1 MRKRADVG
9 LIGIFDDQ
17 PTPKTAAALP
27 NMSRIFLIVLIAVAG
42 ALPVSAAPAHPTSP
56 ATPLQPTSAPPPI
69 TGRDIVK
76 KMHARYAGKW
86 YQSFTFNQTT
96 EIYRPDGTTTSQ
108 TWYEFIRFPER
119 FRMDFGSADSGNAA
133 IFRRDSCYRF
143 RGGILRSTT
152 INNNEGL
159 IFLLGGMFFYPLDRV
174 YTIFDSLHYDLAKGY
189 EDTWK
194 GRPVYVIG
202 AVKGDDSTNQLW
214 IDKENL
220 YPVRMIKP
228 DPKSKLE
235 ALFEEWKPM
244 GGGWLETKCSF
255 YFNGKLA
262 QVETY
267 HDYKT
272 NITLDDSIFDP
283 AQLVRTH

>member
-1 MRKRADVG
+1 MAK
-9 LIGIFDDQ
+9 
-17 PTPKTAAALP
+17 LP
-27 NMSRIFLIVLIAVAG
+27 NMSRFFLTVLLAAFATAAIA
-42 ALPVSAAPAHPTSP
+42 
-56 ATPLQPTSAPPPI
+56 QPT
-69 TGRDIVK
+69 GREIVK

-86 YQSFTFNQTT
+86 YRSFTFSQTT
-96 EIYRPDGTTTSQ
+96 EVYRNDSLRSTQ

-143 RGGILRSTT
+143 RNGKLRSTT

-159 IFLLGGMFFYPLDRV
+159 IFLLGGMFFYPLGQ
-174 YTIFDSLHYDLAKGY
+174 TEKIFDSLHYDLSKGH
-189 EDTWK
+189 EDVWK

-202 AVKGDDSTNQLW
+202 AGKGDTGTNQLW
-214 IDKENL
+214 VDKENL
-220 YPVRMIKP
+220 YPVRMLKT
-228 DPKSKLE
+228 DPQTHLE
-235 ALFEEWKPM
+235 ALFEDWKPM

-255 YFNGKLA
+255 FFNGKLA

-272 NITLDDSIFDP
+272 NVALDDRIFDP
-283 AQLVRTH
+283 SNLARTH